1 MKHIYF
7 SSHAGIS
14 GGKEKAMDTVE
25 IRRTTDP
32 HGFVGEHYV
41 LLIDGDIYCTEDS
54 FERAMQAMR
63 GAVPRREYGK

>member
-1 MKHIYF
+1 
-7 SSHAGIS
+7 
-14 GGKEKAMDTVE
+14 MDTVE

-63 GAVPRREYGK
+63 GLFPDMNTESEV